1 MSDPAD
7 LPPNQIAATQTTDGL
22 PPHQGVATRRRAA
35 TVGPVSDFTPVISEV
50 GLRARSQTLSPVVRP
65 SVTLDASRSAAPRQP
80 EKPSHDLPVD
90 HPDYVGYTGNEY
102 QFKTPVR
109 AGPFKFSVVGQI
121 SPDIARHYGL
131 GTTGAQTHQERS
143 HAEAVAYHDRMKN
156 PEFWGY
162 TGRDHEFK
170 TPVNVG
176 RFKFSV
182 VGSISPDVAR
192 HYGLDQLEAQDHAPG
207 RTPHD
212 PTEHESA
219 TLAARQGKLKMGF
232 GTPRVGGVFGEIV
245 MAKLA
250 RQATAH
256 GGETSAPGGAKTGDI
271 HPGDG
276 GQDHSLPT
284 RRVVEHKDFLGF
296 TGREDEFK
304 TPVRMGSF
312 QFSVVGNISPEVA
325 RHYGIE
331 HLGLEGRS
339 HADHAATP
347 AKASHAPERG
357 PTRGK
362 FKLGFGP
369 AKIGGVFGEIVTA
382 KLARRA
388 MKQAGK
394 ESPHA
399 ASSDKSGMVKA
410 KPAKFK
416 LSVTPHIGGVLG
428 DKVTAKLALR
438 ARKQAAKSTP
448 VQSPTAKKTA

>member
-1 MSDPAD
+1 MPA
-7 LPPNQIAATQTTDGL
+7 
-22 PPHQGVATRRRAA
+22 
-35 TVGPVSDFTPVISEV
+35 
-50 GLRARSQTLSPVVRP
+50 
-65 SVTLDASRSAAPRQP
+65 
-80 EKPSHDLPVD
+80 D

-131 GTTGAQTHQERS
+131 ATAGAQTHQGRS
-143 HAEAVAYHDRMKN
+143 HAETVAYHDRMKN

-170 TPVNVG
+170 TPVSVG

-192 HYGLDQLEAQDHAPG
+192 HYGLDQLEAQDHATG
-207 RTPHD
+207 RMAHES
-212 PTEHESA
+212 TEHESA
-219 TLAARQGKLKMGF
+219 TLPARQGKLKMGF

-250 RQATAH
+250 KKATAQ
-256 GGETSAPGGAKTGDI
+256 GGETSAPGEAKTGDVRA
-271 HPGDG
+271 GDG
-276 GQDHSLPT
+276 GHDHSLTT
-284 RRVVEHKDFLGF
+284 RSVVEHKDFLGF
-296 TGREDEFK
+296 TGRDDEFK

-312 QFSVVGNISPEVA
+312 QFSVVGNISPEIA

-331 HLGLEGRS
+331 HLGVEGRS
-339 HADHAATP
+339 HADHTATP
-347 AKASHAPERG
+347 AKASHAQEHG

-382 KLARRA
+382 KLAQRA

-394 ESPHA
+394 ATSHSA
-399 ASSDKSGMVKA
+399 AGEKSGTAKG

-448 VQSPTAKKTA
+448 VKSPTAKKTA